1 MIQFLKEKKRY
12 KISTINLEYVRE
24 IREEVLYLNF
34 SKSYARYEF
43 DKHLKTIH
51 YGLSRD
57 DEIISIL
64 SLIENPCKYFLKKK
78 TIQIRGMATKLAYQR
93 KGFGSILLEEVKRKM
108 YEFMNYEIL
117 WCNSRLESIKF
128 YEKNGFTATGDKFTI
143 RDIGLH
149 KVLYYKINKSQKIQN
164 FIKISSKQKII
175 TKKKLNKNLQ
185 GQLIQKMISL
195 EI

>member
-1 MIQFLKEKKRY
+1 MIQSLKKKKKY
-12 KISTINLEYVRE
+12 KISTINLEDVRE

-34 SKSYARYEF
+34 SKSYARYEL

-51 YGLSRD
+51 YGLSSD
-57 DEIISIL
+57 DKIISIL
-64 SLIENPCKYFLKKK
+64 SLIENPCKHFFKKK

-93 KGFGSILLEEVKRKM
+93 KGFGSILLEEVKRKI

-128 YEKNGFTATGDKFTI
+128 YQKNGFTVTGDKFTI

-149 KVLYYKINKSQKIQN
+149 KVLYYKI
-164 FIKISSKQKII
+164 
-175 TKKKLNKNLQ
+175 KK
-185 GQLIQKMISL
+185 
-195 EI
+195 